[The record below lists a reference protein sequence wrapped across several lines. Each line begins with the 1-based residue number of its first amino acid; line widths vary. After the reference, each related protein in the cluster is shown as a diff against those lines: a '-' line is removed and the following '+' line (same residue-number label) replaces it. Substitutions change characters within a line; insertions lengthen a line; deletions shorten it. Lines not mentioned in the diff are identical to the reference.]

1 MTEGYRPGVPAA
13 RLIQGRPGNLPQ
25 AQAPAYKPF
34 AAATGV
40 ASITS
45 GSAATRREQFKLLAY
60 ALAMILISALSSA
73 PWLAG
78 ILCGVLLLAG
88 RDAATLL
95 RRALLATL
103 SFSAVVSLA
112 YVVQVLWL
120 AGSIPWDWLLS
131 VNLRVLVM
139 ALLSFVFIRRCN
151 LFAALSFSRRLSFM
165 LVLAVSQA
173 LGLRRTLDDFRLA
186 MQSRGLRRAG
196 LRDRYRAASH
206 AAAWLLDR
214 ALANAHESAQ
224 ALQSRGLFK

>member
-1 MTEGYRPGVPAA
+1 MAHT
-13 RLIQGRPGNLPQ
+13 
-25 AQAPAYKPF
+25 PAYLPF
-34 AAATGV
+34 AAATGL
-40 ASITS
+40 ALE
-45 GSAATRREQFKLLAY
+45 GSSRRSSRREQFKLLAY

-88 RDAATLL
+88 RDAAMLL

-112 YVVQVLWL
+112 YVVQVLWM
-120 AGSIPWDWLLS
+120 AGQIPWNWLLS

-139 ALLSFVFIRRCN
+139 ALLTFVFIRRCN

-186 MQSRGLRRAG
+186 MQSRGLRHAG
-196 LRDRYRAASH
+196 LRDRYRAAAH

-224 ALQSRGLFK
+224 ALQARGLFR